1 MQKLQENSNLKNPF
15 TILTIVRKI
24 NEMIDTMD
32 WNIVI
37 EPIANQ
43 QIEENRVKM
52 KELEDR
58 MNELVEQTNN
68 KLSIFSDKLDSLRNR
83 IENKIIKWN
92 DTINKMKNNIQDVE
106 DAMEEKKVEE
116 EKAEKEKN
124 ILIQLN
130 DNSWK
135 KKTDLELFEDIYK
148 LKWTNSFTQE
158 RLTNI
163 SLMKPVQI
171 KLLLARLMGKKL
183 IEKIEGK
190 QWDTRYKCN
199 W

>member
-106 DAMEEKKVEE
+106 DAMEEKRVEE